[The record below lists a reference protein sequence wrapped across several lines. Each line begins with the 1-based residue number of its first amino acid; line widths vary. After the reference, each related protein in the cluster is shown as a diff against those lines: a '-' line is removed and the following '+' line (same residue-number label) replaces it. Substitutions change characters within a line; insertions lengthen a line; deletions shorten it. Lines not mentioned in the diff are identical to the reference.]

1 MSKLSEKKIKKI
13 KEHTLSI
20 LYDNHFEPLY
30 TSNIA
35 EELIRDEEFTLKILI
50 ELKKEG
56 FVKEINKNSDGKQYI
71 SRKKWIL
78 QSKIYDRYKFLSN

>member
-13 KEHTLSI
+13 KEHILSI
-20 LYDNHFEPLY
+20 LYDNHFDPQY

-35 EELIRDEEFTLKILI
+35 EELIRDEEFTLKILL
-50 ELKKEG
+50 ELKKKG
-56 FVKEINKNSDGKQYI
+56 FVKEINKNSDGKTYL

-78 QSKIYDRYKFLSN
+78 QSKIYDQYKSLSN